1 MGNPGQDKLFGGA
14 DNDVLISGTG
24 HNTLDG
30 EEGTDMV
37 LLVGAADDD
46 ERAYQGL
53 TTQMRHKT
61 TVATPATTTHPSFA
75 PLAPHIE
82 LLGVANVSAVQFDS
96 DWAG

>member
-1 MGNPGQDKLFGGA
+1 
-14 DNDVLISGTG
+14 
-24 HNTLDG
+24 
-30 EEGTDMV
+30 MV
-37 LLVGAADDD
+37 LLAGAADDD

-82 LLGVANVSAVQFDS
+82 LLGVANVSAVQLTPIGRGEAASQIHGIFSKS
-96 DWAG
+96 DARAFPI